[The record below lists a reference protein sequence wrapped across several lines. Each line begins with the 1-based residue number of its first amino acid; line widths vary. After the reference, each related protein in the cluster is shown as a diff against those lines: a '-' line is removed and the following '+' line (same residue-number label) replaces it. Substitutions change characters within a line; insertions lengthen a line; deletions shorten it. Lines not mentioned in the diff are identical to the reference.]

1 MVLDLDRYEL
11 LKYKIKDCNIKE
23 NNIIYFRNYFDFNV
37 LNFNSILKK
46 AFDCFINK
54 NEKSKRLKDLKI
66 KLINKMNFSIGAL
79 FIHNFKLKKVYKN
92 FYQRCSIEM

>member
-1 MVLDLDRYEL
+1 MN
-11 LKYKIKDCNIKE
+11 YKIKDCNIKE

-54 NEKSKRLKDLKI
+54 NDKNKRFKDLKI
-66 KLINKMNFSIGAL
+66 
-79 FIHNFKLKKVYKN
+79 
-92 FYQRCSIEM
+92 